1 MSDLSEDPAER
12 ASKYIATF
20 EEALQKFNLL
30 EQDATVEATNI
41 ARVSDAIHRYLQDAR
56 FYLKGSKPVTSLASV
71 AYAEGLFDALTFLE
85 LAKTKITQ

>member
-30 EQDATVEATNI
+30 
-41 ARVSDAIHRYLQDAR
+41 
-56 FYLKGSKPVTSLASV
+56 
-71 AYAEGLFDALTFLE
+71 
-85 LAKTKITQ
+85 